1 MLGYAIIALIC
12 ITLSFVALALRWHK
26 GHAGGH
32 LERVSLGYTAIVGS
46 DGATLIE
53 PHHIARLR
61 DMSWCPCAF
70 CQDILRG
77 VRRG

>member
-1 MLGYAIIALIC
+1 MPPFAIIALIC